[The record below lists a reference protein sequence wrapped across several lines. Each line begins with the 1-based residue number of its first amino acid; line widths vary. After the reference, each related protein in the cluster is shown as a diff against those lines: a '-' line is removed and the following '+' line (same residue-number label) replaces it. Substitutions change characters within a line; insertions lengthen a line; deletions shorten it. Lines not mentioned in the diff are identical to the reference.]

1 MFALMKSKLE
11 TKLKNIHRSTLR
23 GEYKLKIYSRYALPS
38 MRYFMNVHYIHK
50 THMDQLDTLARKY
63 IKMWLKIPKK
73 GVTDAS
79 IFHPY
84 ILDVKTPSML
94 YREAHASAYAM
105 IRVKGDIIVNHAL
118 NSRIEREAAWKK
130 KSSTVCEAQKI
141 YDQNV
146 AKNTIVEP
154 TTETEA
160 EKRTLIYKAKKAMN
174 KSIKEETLLIWNEK
188 VKRLTIQ
195 GDFLNLWIEEKANIT
210 WQRICNN
217 IPKGVLAFA
226 LKASVNGLNTPDNL
240 KRWGIRKMDKCQL
253 CGNFAN
259 LEHILNWCST
269 ALNQGRLKWRHDSVL
284 YHMTSEINKVKPTE
298 VTIYTDIPGLSINGG
313 TIPADIITTGQ
324 RPDIVLINRKEKQ
337 IALLELTVIFEKNI
351 DSVNIRKSSR

>member
-1 MFALMKSKLE
+1 
-11 TKLKNIHRSTLR
+11 
-23 GEYKLKIYSRYALPS
+23 
-38 MRYFMNVHYIHK
+38 
-50 THMDQLDTLARKY
+50 
-63 IKMWLKIPKK
+63 
-73 GVTDAS
+73 
-79 IFHPY
+79 
-84 ILDVKTPSML
+84 
-94 YREAHASAYAM
+94 M
-105 IRVKGDIIVNHAL
+105 IRVKGDTIVNHAL

-130 KSSTVCEAQKI
+130 KSSTVCEAKKI

-146 AKNTIVEP
+146 VKNIIVEP

-195 GDFLNLWIEEKANIT
+195 GDFLNLLIEERTNIT
-210 WQRICNN
+210 WQSICNN

-284 YHMTSEINKVKPTE
+284 HHMTSEINKVKPTE

-337 IALLELTVIFEKNI
+337 IALLELTVSFEKNI
-351 DSVNIRKSSR
+351 DSANIRKSSL